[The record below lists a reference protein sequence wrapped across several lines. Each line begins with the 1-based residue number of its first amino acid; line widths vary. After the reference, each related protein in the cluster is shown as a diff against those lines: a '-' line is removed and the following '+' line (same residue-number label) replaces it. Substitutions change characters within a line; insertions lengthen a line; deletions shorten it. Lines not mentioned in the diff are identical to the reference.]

1 MQQRSFDP
9 GLEHSSWE
17 ELESLLKRRHGLL
30 DGVVFSGG
38 EPCLDPALPRRR
50 AGREGDGVRG
60 RPAHGRQLPREA
72 RRGAPR
78 PSWVGLDVKAVPADG
93 AHWAKVTGVESAQDK
108 WTESRGLLL
117 ASGVPFECR
126 TTAHPD
132 YFSEAQ
138 LLETAAFLRARNVK
152 DYALQICRKPP
163 GLIARFGA
171 VDPAWPS
178 GTRA

>member
-1 MQQRSFDP
+1 MRAVKEMGYEV
-9 GLEHSSWE
+9 GLHT
-17 ELESLLKRRHGLL
+17 
-30 DGVVFSGG
+30 GG
-38 EPCLDPALPRRR
+38 SYPARLAEVLP
-50 AGREGDGVRG
+50 D
-60 RPAHGRQLPREA
+60 L
-72 RRGAPR
+72 
-78 PSWVGLDVKAVPADG
+78 SWVGLDVKAVPADG

-108 WTESRGLLL
+108 WTESLGLLL

-163 GLIARFGA
+163 WIPHGPPNPCLRSSARDSSASRSGGTEPRPSNGA
-171 VDPAWPS
+171 IPPV
-178 GTRA
+178 

>member
-1 MQQRSFDP
+1 M
-9 GLEHSSWE
+9 
-17 ELESLLKRRHGLL
+17 
-30 DGVVFSGG
+30 
-38 EPCLDPALPRRR
+38 
-50 AGREGDGVRG
+50 
-60 RPAHGRQLPREA
+60 
-72 RRGAPR
+72 
-78 PSWVGLDVKAVPADG
+78 PADG

-108 WTESRGLLL
+108 WTESLGLLL

-178 GTRA
+178 EPVLEKLRSGFERFTLRRD